1 MSQAKRLEALNAF
14 KSGNCKIL
22 LCNDLASRGL
32 DIPAVDTVINYD
44 IPDDPRDYMHHVGQ
58 AAPTGVAISFVSPN
72 EARWFE
78 MIETHIGKKLP
89 VYQAQIEEVLR
100 FSNRVSV
107 AKRLADEEMNNSGWR
122 SGGYLGE
129 EDVRKIESAFSS
141 NHGKVFY
148 ISPEVLEKLKQQQ
161 KEIISATE
169 NSESSA
175 DGIETN
181 DGVAHNVERVLRC
194 RF

>member
-44 IPDDPRDYMHHVGQ
+44 IPDDPRDYMHRVGQ
-58 AAPTGVAISFVSPN
+58 AAPAGVAISFVSPN

-107 AKRLADEEMNNSGWR
+107 AKRLADEVSLCIKP
-122 SGGYLGE
+122 SYALGFFWSF
-129 EDVRKIESAFSS
+129 RLFLFK
-141 NHGKVFY
+141 
-148 ISPEVLEKLKQQQ
+148 
-161 KEIISATE
+161 
-169 NSESSA
+169 
-175 DGIETN
+175 
-181 DGVAHNVERVLRC
+181 
-194 RF
+194 

>member
-161 KEIISATE
+161 KVNLLPCLKNVCISSMWVSYQLQL
-169 NSESSA
+169 NFLLLDS
-175 DGIETN
+175 
-181 DGVAHNVERVLRC
+181 
-194 RF
+194 